1 MAKAI
6 SVRLSERDLKSIE
19 KLAKQNERSRSY
31 IIQKAVE
38 TYVAEE
44 GDYRLALSRLRDE
57 KDEVISSRELRRR
70 LKAR

>member
-6 SVRLSERDLKSIE
+6 SVRLSDRDLKSVE
-19 KLAKQNERSRSY
+19 KLAKANERSRSY

-44 GDYRLALSRLRDE
+44 GDYRLALDRLRDA

>member
-6 SVRLSERDLKSIE
+6 SVRLSERDLKSVE
-19 KLAKQNERSRSY
+19 KLAKENDRSRSY

-44 GDYRLALSRLRDE
+44 GDYRLALDRLRDA
-57 KDEVISSRELRRR
+57 KDEVISSRELKRR

>member
-6 SVRLSERDLKSIE
+6 SVRLSERDLKSVE
-19 KLAKQNERSRSY
+19 KLAKENERSRSY

-38 TYVAEE
+38 TYVAEQ
-44 GDYRLALSRLRDE
+44 GDYRLALNRLRDT

>member
-6 SVRLSERDLKSIE
+6 SVRLSDRDLKSVE
-19 KLAKQNERSRSY
+19 KLAKANERSRSY

-44 GDYRLALSRLRDE
+44 GDYRLALDRLRDA

-70 LKAR
+70 IKAR

>member
-6 SVRLSERDLKSIE
+6 SVRLSERDLKSVE
-19 KLAKQNERSRSY
+19 KLAKKNERSRSY

-38 TYVAEE
+38 SYVAEE
-44 GDYRLALSRLRDE
+44 GDYRIALDRLRDA